1 MRKFISSLASLSLI
15 IAAPLAAQS
24 DEQEAAPAATEVAAG
39 AEAST
44 EDAAPK
50 PAPKDDRGSEVK
62 CKYQQVL
69 GSKIPQRVC
78 FTRDEW
84 DERERQLLEE
94 ARGMK
99 NRNSYCA
106 NEGRC

>member
-24 DEQEAAPAATEVAAG
+24 EEADPAPPATEAASI
-39 AEAST
+39 AEASK
-44 EDAAPK
+44 EQ

-84 DERERQLLEE
+84 EERERQILEE

-99 NRNSYCA
+99 NRNSYCSDG
-106 NEGRC
+106 GRC